1 MKHLRGKHDQ
11 RDHGRRAFGSAGG
24 SLGGGKGPSLDSVAD
39 VVAKARETSE
49 QNSKTTLSNSSTLT
63 TRDRL
68 DDVRNDIRAHRA
80 ALLTAQRSWKKAV
93 KTGDDAA
100 RQKAEQDF
108 AEAFG
113 KAEGART
120 VYNSA
125 LANFQAARR
134 AENRAQATSR
144 RPPPTPP
151 KPDTTT
157 PFVSLESSGLKG
169 WARQRPA
176 TPPDYTAFDQATRG
190 EPDWMPILRSRIRSA
205 FTRDLGLPRTFRDI
219 DTTPEGMPVQ
229 MAIPDAPGA
238 SKMGDLSLDQ
248 VTPKDDDES
257 PSFVRLEWEDGVF
270 LLGEEIFANQN
281 TDADAFWN
289 QEISP
294 ATAWSTS
301 GRRELA
307 TIGSTVGSYGEEN
320 FATIN
325 EFIRGGPDGERSVWS
340 GIEDDIQTALRSPK
354 SGSRAYDLELI
365 QRQIASIQTT
375 QSQISTMDAGM
386 RPAPQTVMVRRGMGG
401 DTFGRMQQHLKVG
414 DRFTDDCFTSA
425 SINPVFN
432 WSNSPMTNV
441 ILTEGTPVLW
451 TDGHARG
458 SRENEVIVG
467 RGVTYEVVSTD
478 NERGWILRTV
488 PPDGPY
494 TPPPVS
500 VNGNDDPL
508 SPQASQI
515 MSSLD

>member
-1 MKHLRGKHDQ
+1 
-11 RDHGRRAFGSAGG
+11 
-24 SLGGGKGPSLDSVAD
+24 
-39 VVAKARETSE
+39 
-49 QNSKTTLSNSSTLT
+49 
-63 TRDRL
+63 
-68 DDVRNDIRAHRA
+68 
-80 ALLTAQRSWKKAV
+80 
-93 KTGDDAA
+93 
-100 RQKAEQDF
+100 
-108 AEAFG
+108 
-113 KAEGART
+113 
-120 VYNSA
+120 
-125 LANFQAARR
+125 
-134 AENRAQATSR
+134 
-144 RPPPTPP
+144 
-151 KPDTTT
+151 
-157 PFVSLESSGLKG
+157 
-169 WARQRPA
+169 
-176 TPPDYTAFDQATRG
+176 
-190 EPDWMPILRSRIRSA
+190 
-205 FTRDLGLPRTFRDI
+205 
-219 DTTPEGMPVQ
+219 

>member
-1 MKHLRGKHDQ
+1 MTPSTVDQIRERAVDQAQTAEKAHFSRENATTTEQKLRASRYLMDTDIAMMEKLRRYYRQNQ
-11 RDHGRRAFGSAGG
+11 RGELVDDLTATTPEEQRTTIERALLSTAIAADYHRERYNGF
-24 SLGGGKGPSLDSVAD
+24 VAAIQAERQAERQ
-39 VVAKARETSE
+39 AKRKKDREQAR
-49 QNSKTTLSNSSTLT
+49 
-63 TRDRL
+63 RDRTK
-68 DDVRNDIRAHRA
+68 II
-80 ALLTAQRSWKKAV
+80 
-93 KTGDDAA
+93 
-100 RQKAEQDF
+100 
-108 AEAFG
+108 
-113 KAEGART
+113 
-120 VYNSA
+120 
-125 LANFQAARR
+125 
-134 AENRAQATSR
+134 
-144 RPPPTPP
+144 P

-157 PFVSLESSGLKG
+157 PFVSLRSSGLKG

-238 SKMGDLSLDQ
+238 SKMGDLSIDQ
-248 VTPKDDDES
+248 VTPKDGDES
-257 PSFVRLEWEDGVF
+257 PSFVRREWEDGVF

-289 QEISP
+289 QEIPP

-301 GRRELA
+301 GRRELVDM
-307 TIGSTVGSYGEEN
+307 GSAVGSYGEEN

-325 EFIRGGPDGERSVWS
+325 EFIRGGPDGERSFWS

-365 QRQIASIQTT
+365 QRQIASIQNT

-386 RPAPQTVMVRRGMGG
+386 RPAPRTVMARRGMGV
-401 DTFGRMQQHLKVG
+401 DTFGRMQQELRVG

-458 SRENEVIVG
+458 SRENEVIIG

-500 VNGNDDPL
+500 VYGNDDPL

-515 MSSLD
+515 MSSFG